1 MDPMDKQIEKK
12 PLGVLSLPEDPM
24 GGLGD
29 QHQGFPWLKSRL
41 EQETGINPT
50 RIYNLW
56 VGVN

>member
-1 MDPMDKQIEKK
+1 MDKQIEKK
-12 PLGVLSLPEDPM
+12 PLSVLSLPEDPM

-29 QHQGFPWLKSRL
+29 QHQGFPWLKSHL